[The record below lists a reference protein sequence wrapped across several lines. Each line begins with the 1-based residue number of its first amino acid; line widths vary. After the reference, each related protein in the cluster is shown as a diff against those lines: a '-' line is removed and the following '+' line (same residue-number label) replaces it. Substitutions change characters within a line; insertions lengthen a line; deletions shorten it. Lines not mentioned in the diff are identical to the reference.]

1 MPQADGVKFQYTVKQ
16 SATNEAILNKQKTLA
31 QEKMIGTPSMN
42 FIRKIYNLI
51 THKQEQLE
59 EINHAEKMVEELYNG
74 DLNLA
79 REQVENGNYS
89 EMTRVQLDSIAKK
102 EQIQESLD
110 EYLTIFNI
118 YKQFHKKSEEKKPDV
133 A

>member
-1 MPQADGVKFQYTVKQ
+1 
-16 SATNEAILNKQKTLA
+16 
-31 QEKMIGTPSMN
+31 MIGTPSMN

-133 A
+133 AQNSKKLEEKSASPANFSDT